1 MVGADVV
8 PIEGLTL
15 SVAYID
21 TDISA
26 ADSAFLLPNFSKLN
40 GGKIADATIVFSV
53 TAAF

>member
-1 MVGADVV
+1 MS

-26 ADSAFLLPNFSKLN
+26 AESAYLLPNFSKLA
-40 GGKIADATIVFSV
+40 GGQIADATVVFSV
-53 TAAF
+53 TASF